1 MIQKFEKHIHTNF
14 PFVRDSK
21 LLLAIS
27 GGLDSVVLMY
37 LCNQLKLNIS
47 LAHCNFKLRNE
58 ESDLD
63 EEFVKKIAQIS
74 SNQIFTTFFHTE
86 KFRNNKNL
94 PFKLQQENCA
104 ITGFKN
110 WF

>member
-1 MIQKFEKHIHTNF
+1 MLQKFEKHIHTNF
-14 PFVRDSK
+14 PFIRDSK

-27 GGLDSVVLMY
+27 GGLDSVVLMH

-63 EEFVKKIAQIS
+63 EEFVKKIAQYIHDENVQMEHLTQQQNFLMDS
-74 SNQIFTTFFHTE
+74 M
-86 KFRNNKNL
+86 L
-94 PFKLQQENCA
+94 LQDLAYLQ
-104 ITGFKN
+104 
-110 WF
+110 

>member
-1 MIQKFEKHIHTNF
+1 MLQKFEKHIHTNF

-63 EEFVKKIAQIS
+63 EEFV
-74 SNQIFTTFFHTE
+74 
-86 KFRNNKNL
+86 
-94 PFKLQQENCA
+94 
-104 ITGFKN
+104 
-110 WF
+110 